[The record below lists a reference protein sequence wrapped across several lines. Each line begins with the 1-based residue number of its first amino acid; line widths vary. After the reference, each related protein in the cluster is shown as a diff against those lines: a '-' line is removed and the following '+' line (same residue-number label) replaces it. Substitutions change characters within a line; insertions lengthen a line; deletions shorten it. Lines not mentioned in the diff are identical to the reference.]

1 MAAPT
6 ESLDVLLR
14 SRQTLLDHLD
24 SNGYNTEPFRRFSAK
39 EIAEMIK
46 GGEKGAAFQ
55 MDLELKDGVEPP
67 ESGITKCL
75 VVYSL
80 LKIKQKLGGFITA
93 ILDSETFDTTTTEI
107 IVMCIEPIAPNFHAA
122 AAEFWLSRKAR
133 VRFFQA
139 AALVTNPMKHVL
151 VPPHAKVPATE
162 VADLLKRMYAKKSQL
177 PLIRFHE
184 DPIARLLGIVPGDVV
199 RITRA
204 SPTAGECVMYRVC
217 VP

>member
-14 SRQTLLDHLD
+14 SRQTLLDHLE

-39 EIAEMIK
+39 EIAEMLK
-46 GGEKGAAFQ
+46 AGGPAFQ
-55 MDLELKDGVEPP
+55 MDLSLKDGVEPP

-80 LKIKQKLGGFITA
+80 LKIKQKLGGFIYA
-93 ILDSETFDTTTTEI
+93 ILDDSAFNSATTEI
-107 IVMCIEPIAPNFHAA
+107 IVMCVEPIAPNFHTV
-122 AAEFWLSRKAR
+122 AAEFWMSRKAR

-151 VPPHAKVPATE
+151 VPPHEKVPAAE
-162 VADLLKRMYAKKSQL
+162 VSEMLKGMYAKKSQL

-199 RITRA
+199 RITRP